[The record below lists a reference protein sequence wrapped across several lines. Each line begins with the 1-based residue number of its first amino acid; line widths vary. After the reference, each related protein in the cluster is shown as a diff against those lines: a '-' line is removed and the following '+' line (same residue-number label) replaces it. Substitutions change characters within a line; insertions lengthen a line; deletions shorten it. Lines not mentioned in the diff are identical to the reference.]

1 MHASATA
8 PAVSE
13 TQGMPAGR
21 RAAAAVV
28 VTDPAG
34 RVLLVQTIDDDG
46 PPRWGLPAGGV
57 EPGELAH
64 VGAAR
69 ELWEETGLR
78 AEVTDVLVVD
88 QMPARPAVAVPPGEP
103 VPPGARW
110 LPEGLTLV
118 FRGPRLTA
126 EEAAAV
132 TVPAHAAGEI
142 GAVAWVTDGELDG
155 WVSASQAGRIRRALA
170 QLRAGGGGPLLVLGS
185 PVS

>member
-1 MHASATA
+1 MSET
-8 PAVSE
+8 PAV
-13 TQGMPAGR
+13 PAGR

-34 RVLLVQTIDDDG
+34 RVLLVQTVDED

-78 AEVTDVLVVD
+78 AEVAEVLVVD
-88 QMPARPAVAVPPGEP
+88 QMPARPAVAVPQGEP

-110 LPEGLTLV
+110 LSEGLTLV
-118 FRGPRLTA
+118 FRGPQLSA

-142 GAVAWVTDGELDG
+142 GAVAWVAEGELDG
-155 WVSASQAGRIRRALA
+155 WVSETQAGRIRQALVR
-170 QLRAGGGGPLLVLGS
+170 LRAGAGWPLLVLGE
-185 PVS
+185 PVGS